1 MLKTLLDTNVILDA
15 LASREPFKTSANAI
29 FVLAGKRRITAYV
42 TASSVTD
49 VYYILRRTLPDETC
63 RRTLFHLF
71 NLFSAI
77 SVTQNDCLSAL
88 NEPIEDFE
96 DALMMIC
103 ARKMGV
109 DYVITRDKAFLKTK
123 GTISPPDFLG
133 IHGEA
138 L

>member
-1 MLKTLLDTNVILDA
+1 MLKILLDTNVILDA
-15 LASREPFKTSANAI
+15 LASREPFNAGADAI
-29 FVLAGKRRITAYV
+29 FALAGKRRITAYV

-49 VYYILRRTLPDETC
+49 VYYVLRRKLSDETC
-63 RRTLFHLF
+63 RSALLHLF

-96 DALMMIC
+96 DALMMVC

-109 DYVITRDKAFLKTK
+109 NYIITRDKTFLKTK

-133 IHGEA
+133 IHGNP